1 MNLYHKALLCWSF
14 QRDFDLSKIDSWIG
28 TCRFIIMTC
37 QKQPLP
43 LLQAHKIFLYWLA
56 LQALVSFPGPKVPI
70 LLHLTCERS
79 EVRPDLCFVCC
90 SVIFI
95 SFFLRLKVIV

>member
-28 TCRFIIMTC
+28 TCRFHNHGLSKAASYLFYKLTR
-37 QKQPLP
+37 
-43 LLQAHKIFLYWLA
+43 FLYWLA
-56 LQALVSFPGPKVPI
+56 VQALVSFPGPEVPI
-70 LLHLTCERS
+70 LQLTCKRS

-90 SVIFI
+90 SVIFV
-95 SFFLRLKVIV
+95 SLFLRLKVIV

>member
-43 LLQAHKIFLYWLA
+43 LLQAHEISVLA
-56 LQALVSFPGPKVPI
+56 GCTSFSLFSWSKSPNPTPNM
-70 LLHLTCERS
+70 
-79 EVRPDLCFVCC
+79 
-90 SVIFI
+90 
-95 SFFLRLKVIV
+95 